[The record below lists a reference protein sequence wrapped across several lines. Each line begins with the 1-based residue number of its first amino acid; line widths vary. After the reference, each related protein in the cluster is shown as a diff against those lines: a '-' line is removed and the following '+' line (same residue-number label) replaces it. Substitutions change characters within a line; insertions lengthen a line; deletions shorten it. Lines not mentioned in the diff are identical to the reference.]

1 MNNIV
6 SFKMKLKPGFKEE
19 YKRRHDLIWPELST
33 LLTDAGISNYSIFLD
48 EETNILFAVQTLSGN
63 NNSQDLRNTE
73 IVKKWWAYMADI
85 MDTNE
90 DNSPISKPLE
100 TDVPHGLKNSFN
112 HKTLVKP
119 VLSTEICYI
128 GERRLFLQ
136 NEIAHHR
143 LRRFRFT

>member
-1 MNNIV
+1 MNNIA
-6 SFKMKLKPGFKEE
+6 SFKMKLKPGFKDE

-90 DNSPISKPLE
+90 DNSPISKSLE
-100 TDVPHGLKNSFN
+100 MMFHMD
-112 HKTLVKP
+112 
-119 VLSTEICYI
+119 
-128 GERRLFLQ
+128 
-136 NEIAHHR
+136 
-143 LRRFRFT
+143 